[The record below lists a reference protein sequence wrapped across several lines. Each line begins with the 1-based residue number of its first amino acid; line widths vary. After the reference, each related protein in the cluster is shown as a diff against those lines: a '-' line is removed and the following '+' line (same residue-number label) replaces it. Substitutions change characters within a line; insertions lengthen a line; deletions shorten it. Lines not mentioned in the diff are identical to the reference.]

1 MDTNNVF
8 QGWKVTLISLFSYGI
23 VEKNTLKNSRNL
35 EKTIG
40 VLLPNILEGSRLI
53 KCVVI
58 KPTFPQNPLRT
69 FFWNNK
75 VGITT
80 RR

>member
-40 VLLPNILEGSRLI
+40 VLLPNVLEGS
-53 KCVVI
+53 
-58 KPTFPQNPLRT
+58 
-69 FFWNNK
+69 
-75 VGITT
+75 
-80 RR
+80 